1 MRGSF
6 SPRQERG
13 AVNNP
18 CSLYPQGVFCTS
30 RGGPLPPLD
39 MASKCT
45 AAPGATAHPWLSVGF
60 PWTSACLS
68 SSAPDNTAW
77 ERGSAPLLFKD
88 CVMLGQ
94 LLAIFYKTGK
104 DRHPAPARAVR
115 SYSTE
120 TPACKCRGTDWLFK
134 GIRDICSPK
143 DAAENI
149 NSSSPM
155 GSPIKTAQLNLV
167 TFLPHACRSQGA
179 SNRCSQ
185 YTGEQAMGFTRN
197 QSSSETPEGGV
208 QLINLQTQSQGVD

>member
-1 MRGSF
+1 MLGSF

-18 CSLYPQGVFCTS
+18 CSLHPQGVFCTS

-45 AAPGATAHPWLSVGF
+45 TAPGATAHPWLSVGF
-60 PWTSACLS
+60 SWTSACSS
-68 SSAPDNTAW
+68 SSAPDDTAW
-77 ERGSAPLLFKD
+77 ERGSVPLLFKD

-104 DRHPAPARAVR
+104 VCHPAPTRAVR
-115 SYSTE
+115 SHSTD
-120 TPACKCRGTDWLFK
+120 TPVCKCRGTDWLFK
-134 GIRDICSPK
+134 GIRDIRSPK

-155 GSPIKTAQLNLV
+155 GSPNKSAQLNLI
-167 TFLPHACRSQGA
+167 TFLPHACRPQGA

-185 YTGEQAMGFTRN
+185 YTGERAMGFTRN
-197 QSSSETPEGGV
+197 QSSSEIPEGGV
-208 QLINLQTQSQGVD
+208 QLNNLQTQSQGVD